1 MTGDLTDEQRAWLER
16 LLPPMPK
23 MGPPPRDRRQVFDGI
38 RWRARP
44 GSPWRDIPGR
54 YGPRE
59 TAYTLSRRWQ
69 MYGTW
74 GSDLKKV
81 QVEADADGHIE
92 WEVSVE
98 AGQRADA
105 PVFTE
110 GQAQRECRVGL
121 SATTTDQ
128 RSGCWAPRLG
138 CVTRRAA
145 ARASPAK

>member
-1 MTGDLTDEQRAWLER
+1 
-16 LLPPMPK
+16 
-23 MGPPPRDRRQVFDGI
+23 MGRPPRDRRQVFDGI

-74 GSDLKKV
+74 RSVLKKV

-92 WEVSVE
+92 CEVSVE

-110 GQAQRECRVGL
+110 GQAQSRVPDWASEAGR
-121 SATTTDQ
+121 
-128 RSGCWAPRLG
+128 RSRDALQK
-138 CVTRRAA
+138 TRR
-145 ARASPAK
+145 PL